1 MCRPQTDPSLY
12 AELAAYEGDVLLDY
26 VEPVDTILRIS
37 GLKLAGTAEG
47 GGGPLP
53 ENVVVQG
60 GDATLGT
67 ITADELIVGNVR
79 GAWPRSPEGLP
90 VGDIYVDENGFVKV
104 VI

>member
-1 MCRPQTDPSLY
+1 M
-12 AELAAYEGDVLLDY
+12 
-26 VEPVDTILRIS
+26 
-37 GLKLAGTAEG
+37 
-47 GGGPLP
+47 P

-67 ITADELIVGNVR
+67 ITADELIFGNIR

-90 VGDIYVDENGFVKV
+90 VGGTYVDENGFVKV